1 MERIGGEEGEKGKG
15 RKEKLEHTQ
24 LHTHCTPLHHI
35 THTKHHITYYTTSH
49 IHTKHTHYTT
59 SHTHT
64 TPHHTHKTHT
74 YYTTSHTQHTH
85 TTPHHTHSTHILH
98 HSTHTI
104 HHTRT
109 YVRTLPGSLLEA
121 LTSVSG
127 SSGNSDV
134 ASSLAASSE
143 SAPIVISF
151 SNNILWK
158 EDSVATFSSDATLM
172 LRERRGKRGEG
183 RGREGRGSVDVRR
196 EREK

>member
-1 MERIGGEEGEKGKG
+1 MERIGGEEGEKGKR
-15 RKEKLEHTQ
+15 RKKKLKYTQ
-24 LHTHCTPLHHI
+24 LHTQHSTTPQ
-35 THTKHHITYYTTSH
+35 
-49 IHTKHTHYTT
+49 HTHHYI
-59 SHTHT
+59 HT

-74 YYTTSHTQHTH
+74 ALHYTTSPTQN
-85 TTPHHTHSTHILH
+85 THILPH
-98 HSTHTI
+98 TH
-104 HHTRT
+104 T
-109 YVRTLPGSLLEA
+109 YVRTLPGSLLDA

-158 EDSVATFSSDATLM
+158 EDSVATFSSDATLI
-172 LRERRGKRGEG
+172 LRERRGGEG
-183 RGREGRGSVDVRR
+183 VGGERGGREGRGGR